1 MGMIFS
7 PPASKMF
14 PFLLLPLSLGV
25 RGLSSTNLWCGHC
38 QEWNKSFSTVDLMSH
53 HNPHNSHNNPHMF
66 SQYRAAKGERVQ
78 YSLTAGVGGMLPPK
92 PGDLLLMTSKVYGQL
107 FIKHNGRVVPDSYL
121 LVKEG
126 HVSHVEGHIDLST
139 GDVLEL
145 FTGYITSYKRYK
157 RMEYFG
163 NKYTDSFNGTSVE

>member
-1 MGMIFS
+1 MIVCS
-7 PPASKMF
+7 QAVS
-14 PFLLLPLSLGV
+14 G
-25 RGLSSTNLWCGHC
+25 
-38 QEWNKSFSTVDLMSH
+38 
-53 HNPHNSHNNPHMF
+53 
-66 SQYRAAKGERVQ
+66 QYRATTGERVQ

-126 HVSHVEGHIDLST
+126 HVSHVEGHIDLSS

-145 FTGYITSYKRYK
+145 FTGMFIIAI
-157 RMEYFG
+157 
-163 NKYTDSFNGTSVE
+163 

>member
-1 MGMIFS
+1 M
-7 PPASKMF
+7 
-14 PFLLLPLSLGV
+14 LSG
-25 RGLSSTNLWCGHC
+25 
-38 QEWNKSFSTVDLMSH
+38 
-53 HNPHNSHNNPHMF
+53 
-66 SQYRAAKGERVQ
+66 QYRAATGERVQ

-126 HVSHVEGHIDLST
+126 HVSHVEGNIELSS

-145 FTGYITSYKRYK
+145 FTGKFIICI
-157 RMEYFG
+157 
-163 NKYTDSFNGTSVE
+163 

>member
-1 MGMIFS
+1 
-7 PPASKMF
+7 
-14 PFLLLPLSLGV
+14 
-25 RGLSSTNLWCGHC
+25 
-38 QEWNKSFSTVDLMSH
+38 MSG
-53 HNPHNSHNNPHMF
+53 
-66 SQYRAAKGERVQ
+66 QYRATKGERVQ

-126 HVSHVEGHIDLST
+126 HVSHVEGHIDLSS

-145 FTGYITSYKRYK
+145 FTGKFILCKYDKPYYL
-157 RMEYFG
+157 YG
-163 NKYTDSFNGTSVE
+163 NVQVM

>member
-1 MGMIFS
+1 MI
-7 PPASKMF
+7 ARIVWTI
-14 PFLLLPLSLGV
+14 LLSG
-25 RGLSSTNLWCGHC
+25 
-38 QEWNKSFSTVDLMSH
+38 
-53 HNPHNSHNNPHMF
+53 
-66 SQYRAAKGERVQ
+66 QYRATKGERVQ

-126 HVSHVEGHIDLST
+126 HVSHVEGHLDLSS

-145 FTGYITSYKRYK
+145 FTGKFITKYYYLTILYSY
-157 RMEYFG
+157 G
-163 NKYTDSFNGTSVE
+163 NVQVM

>member
-1 MGMIFS
+1 M
-7 PPASKMF
+7 
-14 PFLLLPLSLGV
+14 LSG
-25 RGLSSTNLWCGHC
+25 
-38 QEWNKSFSTVDLMSH
+38 
-53 HNPHNSHNNPHMF
+53 
-66 SQYRAAKGERVQ
+66 QYRATTGERVQ

-126 HVSHVEGHIDLST
+126 HVSHVEGHIDLSG

-145 FTGYITSYKRYK
+145 FTGMFII
-157 RMEYFG
+157 
-163 NKYTDSFNGTSVE
+163 VI

>member
-1 MGMIFS
+1 
-7 PPASKMF
+7 
-14 PFLLLPLSLGV
+14 
-25 RGLSSTNLWCGHC
+25 
-38 QEWNKSFSTVDLMSH
+38 MSG
-53 HNPHNSHNNPHMF
+53 
-66 SQYRAAKGERVQ
+66 QYRAIKGERVQ

-126 HVSHVEGHIDLST
+126 HVSHVEGHLDLSS

-145 FTGYITSYKRYK
+145 FTGKLITKYYYLTILYSY
-157 RMEYFG
+157 G
-163 NKYTDSFNGTSVE
+163 NVQVM

>member
-1 MGMIFS
+1 M
-7 PPASKMF
+7 
-14 PFLLLPLSLGV
+14 LSG
-25 RGLSSTNLWCGHC
+25 
-38 QEWNKSFSTVDLMSH
+38 
-53 HNPHNSHNNPHMF
+53 
-66 SQYRAAKGERVQ
+66 QYRATKGERVQ

-126 HVSHVEGHIDLST
+126 HVSHVEGHLDLSS

-145 FTGYITSYKRYK
+145 FTGKLITKYYYLRYHSVFIWK
-157 RMEYFG
+157 CSG
-163 NKYTDSFNGTSVE
+163 HVTSSKISRDAYGRQTNRIPGGFLEDITLCLVKHRHQEL

>member
-1 MGMIFS
+1 MGPLS
-7 PPASKMF
+7 SKMLLQV
-14 PFLLLPLSLGV
+14 LLLSCIVNGI
-25 RGLSSTNLWCGHC
+25 SSSNLWCGYT
-38 QEWNKSFSTVDLMSH
+38 QEWKQSFSTVEMMDQLSLQ
-53 HNPHNSHNNPHMF
+53 SV
-66 SQYRAAKGERVQ
+66 SQYRAGQGERVRF
-78 YSLTAGVGGMLPPK
+78 SLTAGVGGMLPSK

-145 FTGYITSYKRYK
+145 FTGHVTSSKISRDAYGRQTNRIPGGFLEDITLCLVKHRHQ
-157 RMEYFG
+157 EL
-163 NKYTDSFNGTSVE
+163 